1 MAGPPTAIDV
11 QGNDIRVRVGN
22 RGSQTAA
29 NVKVSVWY
37 REWPKDADPP
47 TWQDGAGW
55 TQCDPAESD
64 RQSIRRRPGAN
75 VRPVHAQCANDA
87 IHRPGAGNLRRR
99 SREYRPRSQVTVQ
112 FLETSLRDVV
122 AGDNNLAL
130 RVLKQN

>member
-1 MAGPPTAIDV
+1 M

-29 NVKVSVWY
+29 DVKVSVWY

-55 TQCDPAESD
+55 TRCVPAESG
-64 RQSIRRRPGAN
+64 RQSIDAGREQTFGPFTHDAPTMRYIVLAQATCDDDLAN
-75 VRPVHAQCANDA
+75 IDA
-87 IHRPGAGNLRRR
+87 TAKLPC
-99 SREYRPRSQVTVQ
+99 SV
-112 FLETSLRDVV
+112 LETSLRDLV